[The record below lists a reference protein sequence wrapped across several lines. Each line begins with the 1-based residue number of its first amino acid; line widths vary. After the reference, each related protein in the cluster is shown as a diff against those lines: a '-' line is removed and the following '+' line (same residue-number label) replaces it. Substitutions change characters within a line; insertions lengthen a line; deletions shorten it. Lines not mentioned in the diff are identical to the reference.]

1 VRRSAYAQLTGH
13 AVDGKRTVDLERT
26 RLADIGGTWEHLKT
40 GAARK
45 LVVTP

>member
-1 VRRSAYAQLTGH
+1 VRRSAYAQLAGH
-13 AVDGKRTVDLERT
+13 AADGKVNLDLEQT
-26 RLADIGGTWEHLKT
+26 PLDDISRTWEHLKA